1 LLRIKK
7 YTKKY
12 SQETLH
18 FLEAKLKVDI
28 VVLVSKVP
36 LTVQQI
42 GLLVDNAI
50 TMPKNSFSS
59 AEYCKYIYSKVFLI
73 LSPVMLGTV
82 FIKNYRQQFG

>member
-1 LLRIKK
+1 MLRIKK

-28 VVLVSKVP
+28 VVLVSKGP

-42 GLLVDNAI
+42 GLIVDNAI
-50 TMPKNSFSS
+50 TMPKNSFSGVKC
-59 AEYCKYIYSKVFLI
+59 CKYFYIKVLLI
-73 LSPVMLGTV
+73 LSPAMLRTI

>member
-1 LLRIKK
+1 MLRIKK
-7 YTKKY
+7 DKKKY

-28 VVLVSKVP
+28 VVLVSKGP

-42 GLLVDNAI
+42 GLIVDNAI

>member
-28 VVLVSKVP
+28 VVLVSKGP
-36 LTVQQI
+36 LTAQQI
-42 GLLVDNAI
+42 GLIVDNAI
-50 TMPKNSFSS
+50 NMPKN
-59 AEYCKYIYSKVFLI
+59 
-73 LSPVMLGTV
+73 
-82 FIKNYRQQFG
+82 

>member
-1 LLRIKK
+1 MLLIKK

-18 FLEAKLKVDI
+18 FLEPKLKVDI
-28 VVLVSKVP
+28 VVLVSKGP

-42 GLLVDNAI
+42 GLIVDSAI

-59 AEYCKYIYSKVFLI
+59 AEYCKYFYSKVFLI
-73 LSPVMLGTV
+73 LSPVMLETV
-82 FIKNYRQQFG
+82 FIRNYRQQFG

>member
-1 LLRIKK
+1 MLLIKK
-7 YTKKY
+7 NTKKY

-28 VVLVSKVP
+28 VVLVSKGP

-42 GLLVDNAI
+42 GLIVDKAI

>member
-1 LLRIKK
+1 MLRIKK

-28 VVLVSKVP
+28 VVLVSKGP
-36 LTVQQI
+36 LTIQQI
-42 GLLVDNAI
+42 GLIVGSAI

-59 AEYCKYIYSKVFLI
+59 AD
-73 LSPVMLGTV
+73 TV
-82 FIKNYRQQFG
+82 SIFIVRFF